1 MLLCFQ
7 DFRHARKPPASLSG
21 AASKENLLGQSAG
34 SLPSLTDTS
43 GLSES
48 ASDKL
53 GSSEHFTGCS
63 NDDDADK
70 RDDESR
76 FNDDG

>member
-1 MLLCFQ
+1 
-7 DFRHARKPPASLSG
+7 
-21 AASKENLLGQSAG
+21 
-34 SLPSLTDTS
+34 LPSLTDTS